1 MIKMTVRAALT
12 AALALGVA
20 WAGAAA
26 AQSWRMQ
33 PRGTDAD
40 AFALID
46 WPSGVYMISRC
57 RGGELVM
64 AMTLARPMQG
74 QSVEVTYAFDGG
86 AGVRTRWSLSDN
98 GGGVI
103 ISDPAPFARTMAA
116 ARSLTMSITDGQGPR
131 QRYDLPLRAPARDLE
146 AVLATCGLAA
156 A

>member
-1 MIKMTVRAALT
+1 MTTMRAGLA
-12 AALALGVA
+12 AALALGLA
-20 WAGAAA
+20 WPGAAE
-26 AQSWRMQ
+26 AQSWRLQ

-46 WPSGVYMISRC
+46 WPSGVYMVSRC

-74 QSVEVTYAFDGG
+74 RSVEVTYAFDG
-86 AGVRTRWSLSDN
+86 AAEVQSRWTLSDN

-103 ISDPAPFARTMAA
+103 ISDPVPFARAMVD

-131 QRYDLPLRAPARDLE
+131 QRYDLPLRAPARDLQ
-146 AVLATCGLAA
+146 AVLATCGLAET
-156 A
+156 